1 MPLHIHIDHLVLE
14 GAPFPASDSR
24 AFRAALEREL
34 AAQSAGM
41 EAHRWSPVRRTS
53 VNAPDIS
60 PAAPAS
66 LNSWAAASARSL
78 LAAVTPTTR

>member
-1 MPLHIHIDHLVLE
+1 MSLNIHIEHLVLE
-14 GAPFPASDSR
+14 GAPFAASDSR
-24 AFRAALEREL
+24 AFRTALEREL

-41 EAHRWSPVRRTS
+41 EAHPWSSIRRTL

-66 LNSWAAASARSL
+66 LQSWAAASARSL
-78 LAAVTPTTR
+78 LAAVTPATR